1 MSTRGI
7 YPFPFAC
14 TDTAPG
20 GKRPTSEQWP
30 AGTEPVLA
38 DVLADPLVHLVMRR
52 DGVTPQALNAAIAHA
67 RAALGPSRP
76 CCRALR
82 SAKPAPAAVQQGCR
96 R

>member
-20 GKRPTSEQWP
+20 GKRPTGEQWP
-30 AGTEPVLA
+30 AGTEPALA
-38 DVLADPLVHLVMRR
+38 DVLDDPLVHLVMRR
-52 DGVTPQALNAAIAHA
+52 DGVTPQALDQAIARA
-67 RAALGPSRP
+67 RATLGLTRP
-76 CCRALR
+76 PCRAR
-82 SAKPAPAAVQQGCR
+82 GTAKPVPVVMQHGR